1 MTYVNK
7 VADFYVARFAGVR
20 MLSAED
26 YTMIAEWEKQNI
38 PVAIVLRSINDVY
51 YSYTSDGI
59 EIKTIGECDET
70 VRNIFRDWLEIKSP

>member
-38 PVAIVLRSINDVY
+38 PVAIVLRAINEVY